1 MTRICKLIVGFFVVL
16 PSVAYSYTPLITSAD
31 FDGPKA
37 DVNTVAL
44 GVIGMVIVVAAL
56 GMVLRG
62 IFGGR

>member
-1 MTRICKLIVGFFVVL
+1 MTRLFSLIAGSLCCF
-16 PSVAYSYTPLITSAD
+16 PSIVFGYTPLISAAD

-56 GMVLRG
+56 GMVMRG